1 MCQDTLSLSLVA
13 LYSYQ
18 LYDLIYVSHIVT
30 RSAIKNNAP
39 MTKLVPSSCCGMLI
53 IQGNLMHII
62 RVRIAVSPEE
72 KKSF

>member
-39 MTKLVPSSCCGMLI
+39 MTKLVPSGCGMLI

-62 RVRIAVSPEE
+62 RVRIALSPEE